1 MNMKKKMSYAE
12 KDDGLKVIE
21 EHPIMFNG
29 KMRKKFVEGVFQDAK
44 GYFES
49 ATSGK
54 VSIGYEDFNIKGH
67 EFGFKLKLERCNGC
81 TKQLFNEVSSA
92 LVNVI
97 NYMFRGGNEEYDL
110 SFFTEDN
117 LVEVE
122 LVSNW

>member
-1 MNMKKKMSYAE
+1 MKKKMSYVE
-12 KDDGLKVIE
+12 KDDGLKCVE

-29 KMRKKFVEGVFQDAK
+29 KMRKKFVEGIFQDAK
-44 GYFES
+44 WYFEA

-54 VSIGYEDFNIKGH
+54 VNIGYEDFNVKDH

-97 NYMFRGGNEEYDL
+97 NYMFRGDNEQYDL
-110 SFFTEDN
+110 SFITGDN

-122 LVSNW
+122 FVSNW

>member
-1 MNMKKKMSYAE
+1 MKQKMSYVE
-12 KDDGLKVIE
+12 KDDGLKLVE

-49 ATSGK
+49 ATNGK
-54 VSIGYEDFNIKGH
+54 ARIGYEGFNIIGH

-97 NYMFRGGNEEYDL
+97 NYMFRGDNEQYDL
-110 SFFTEDN
+110 SFTTGDN

-122 LVSNW
+122 FVSNW

>member
-1 MNMKKKMSYAE
+1 MKKKMPYAE
-12 KDDGLKVIE
+12 KNDGLKLIE
-21 EHPIMFNG
+21 EHPVMFNG

-54 VSIGYEDFNIKGH
+54 VNIGYEDFNIKGH
-67 EFGFKLKLERCNGC
+67 EFGFKLKLERRNGC

-97 NYMFRGGNEEYDL
+97 NYMFRGGIEEYGL

>member
-1 MNMKKKMSYAE
+1 MKKKMSYVE
-12 KDDGLKVIE
+12 KDDGLKLVE

-44 GYFES
+44 GYFED
-49 ATSGK
+49 ATDGK
-54 VSIGYEDFNIKGH
+54 ASLTYEDLNVKNH
-67 EFGFKLKLERCNGC
+67 EFGFKLKLEKCNGC

-97 NYMFRGGNEEYDL
+97 NYMFRGDNEQYDL
-110 SFFTEDN
+110 SFITEDN

-122 LVSNW
+122 FVSNW